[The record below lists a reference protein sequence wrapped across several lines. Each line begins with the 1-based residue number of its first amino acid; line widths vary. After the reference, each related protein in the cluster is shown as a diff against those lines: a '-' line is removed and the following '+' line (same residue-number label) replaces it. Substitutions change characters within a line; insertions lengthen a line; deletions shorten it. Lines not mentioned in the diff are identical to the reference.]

1 MFESTW
7 GKTSQSLKTLP
18 QLAGH
23 TIVESFQAAI
33 VMIMIEL
40 SWSMGHCHIMSY
52 PSFFPE
58 SIYIYIYILVGGFNH
73 LEKYESQWEG
83 WWEGWHPICEM
94 EHKQS
99 CLKPPNRYIYIYIH
113 LKSQLIIGIINTNL
127 AIGLEHHLAI
137 TLVFFQAQSSWT
149 TLTSGKGDKPYAI
162 PAIPDGFNPWKLNWG
177 RTWYGDEVITDCF
190 LQVL

>member
-1 MFESTW
+1 MKVN
-7 GKTSQSLKTLP
+7 GKDDGKDDIP
-18 QLAGH
+18 YVKWN
-23 TIVESFQAAI
+23 IN
-33 VMIMIEL
+33 
-40 SWSMGHCHIMSY
+40 
-52 PSFFPE
+52 
-58 SIYIYIYILVGGFNH
+58 NH
-73 LEKYESQWEG
+73 VWNHQPG
-83 WWEGWHPICEM
+83 I
-94 EHKQS
+94 
-99 CLKPPNRYIYIYIH
+99 YIYIYIH